1 MHYYQKN
8 IADYRKDTCHLT
20 LLEHGIYNMLMDSY
34 YLNEEPIKTQ
44 TVNRR
49 LSINSEEEEE
59 ALLGVLND
67 FFVLDNETDLWSHSR
82 IDVEINKY
90 HLKAEVNKKNGKLGG
105 RPKKTQSVI
114 SGLPEESEGKAK
126 ITLTSNHKPITNN
139 QEPIKSLCPQT
150 DGNKRLLS
158 ALWERSPEKA
168 RRRSS
173 KKQVMDAWKKIKQA
187 DRPTEED
194 LIKAIAAWKDC
205 EDWKKDNGEYI
216 KGLHLW
222 IKNQQ
227 WDSLPEKDTAPKT
240 QTSETSQKQKIRYMQ

>member
-150 DGNKRLLS
+150 DGKMIWKTRINKLY
-158 ALWERSPEKA
+158 K
-168 RRRSS
+168 RRESTQWNDKETRAFN
-173 KKQVMDAWKKIKQA
+173 KLTI
-187 DRPTEED
+187 TEED
-194 LIKAIAAWKDC
+194 MELIEAFCDPVKGSKYRRKDIFTLLNN
-205 EDWKKDNGEYI
+205 WNGEVDRARDY
-216 KGLHLW
+216 
-222 IKNQQ
+222 
-227 WDSLPEKDTAPKT
+227 SSTATVPTATPQHANPADNYK
-240 QTSETSQKQKIRYMQ
+240 Y